1 MSLRDKYRTMVHDSI
16 LESALALI
24 SANGFAKTT
33 IEMIAERSGVGVGTV
48 YNHFPSKNDL
58 LSAFIELKTDEKTQ
72 KGAEIIARKH
82 SDPVEAITE
91 LIGVYVQII
100 FTIPHKVFQEGF
112 AFFLTQGKAVGL
124 KAIEDDHACAVQM
137 QQMAERL
144 QAESLLSSDT
154 NLQSFKNLLWAC
166 KEYVINRRLFNE
178 KYTTEQAKVEIR
190 DMVTMI
196 WKGLQS

>member
-1 MSLRDKYRTMVHDSI
+1 MSLREKYKAMVHDSI
-16 LESALALI
+16 LESALVLI
-24 SANGFAKTT
+24 SANGLAKTT

-48 YNHFPSKNDL
+48 YNHFSSKSDL
-58 LSAFIELKTDEKTQ
+58 LKAFIELKTDEKL
-72 KGAEIIARKH
+72 KAGKEIIDQQH
-82 SDPVEAITE
+82 SDPVQAITE
-91 LIGVYVQII
+91 LIWIYVRMI

-124 KAIEDDHACAVQM
+124 KTVEDSHACAAQM

-144 QAESLLSSDT
+144 QAEGLLCADT

-178 KYTTEQAKVEIR
+178 NFSEEQAKCEIR
-190 DMVTMI
+190 EMVVMI
-196 WKGLQS
+196 WKGM